1 MKVVIAP
8 IPMSCALD
16 IIISSFCNV
25 LLCSVLKLMLGV
37 DCYPFKPQ
45 GLPLRSIDMQFGC
58 EIIIIVIVMPCIL
71 KCQVSF
77 MRDKSSRL

>member
-16 IIISSFCNV
+16 ITIGSFCNV

-45 GLPLRSIDMQFGC
+45 GFPLRSIDMQFGC
-58 EIIIIVIVMPCIL
+58 EIIIIYLLTGINLEDPFL
-71 KCQVSF
+71 
-77 MRDKSSRL
+77 SR